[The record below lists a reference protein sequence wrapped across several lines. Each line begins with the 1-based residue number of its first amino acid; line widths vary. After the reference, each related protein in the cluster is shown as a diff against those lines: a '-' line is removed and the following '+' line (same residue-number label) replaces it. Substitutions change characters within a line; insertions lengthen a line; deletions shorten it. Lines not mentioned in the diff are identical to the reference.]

1 VQRVAWSLTPGRI
14 TPEGVASFVE
24 RSGYLAAPGYLDS
37 SAMFVDRIVL
47 SFRGAG
53 LERANTCLR
62 KGQRLRKSCSHV
74 FRPLCSSDLP
84 VNLPTDPET
93 KRVKKPPLAERE
105 SIWSYPRPPRVEP
118 NTRHLR
124 VVHNQVTIAETRRG
138 YRVLEYS
145 HPPSYYIPLDDID
158 LQYVMVSSKV
168 RSTFCEFKGEA
179 TYYDV
184 EVGWE
189 VSEGAAWSYDFPT
202 RAYRMLKDHIAFYP
216 AKVDACWVDE
226 YRVRPEP
233 RSFYGGWVT
242 PLVKGVYPE
251 EDVEDDED
259 SSGGDGKDSATQ

>member
-1 VQRVAWSLTPGRI
+1 
-14 TPEGVASFVE
+14 
-24 RSGYLAAPGYLDS
+24 
-37 SAMFVDRIVL
+37 
-47 SFRGAG
+47 
-53 LERANTCLR
+53 
-62 KGQRLRKSCSHV
+62 
-74 FRPLCSSDLP
+74 
-84 VNLPTDPET
+84 
-93 KRVKKPPLAERE
+93 
-105 SIWSYPRPPRVEP
+105 
-118 NTRHLR
+118 
-124 VVHNQVTIAETRRG
+124 VHNQVTIAETRRG

-158 LQYVMVSSKV
+158 LQYVMVSSKA

-189 VSEGAAWSYDFPT
+189 LSEGAAWSYDFPT
-202 RAYRMLKDHIAFYP
+202 RAYQMLKDHIAFYP

-251 EDVEDDED
+251 EDVEDD
-259 SSGGDGKDSATQ
+259 ATDTDAS